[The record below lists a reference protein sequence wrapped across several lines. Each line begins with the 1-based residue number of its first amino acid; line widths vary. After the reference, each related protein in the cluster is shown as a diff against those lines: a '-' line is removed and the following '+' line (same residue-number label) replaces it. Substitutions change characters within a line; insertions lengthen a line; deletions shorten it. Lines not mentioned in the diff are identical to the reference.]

1 MLGLIILLNYN
12 GRKNEIDVDDDF
24 GKWKGIMFEI
34 ESYWFKIFNIYINYY
49 DKNFKLYFKIIYFV
63 FIEK

>member
-34 ESYWFKIFNIYINYY
+34 ESYWFKIFDILYILIIMI
-49 DKNFKLYFKIIYFV
+49 KILSCILRLYI
-63 FIEK
+63 

>member
-1 MLGLIILLNYN
+1 MEE
-12 GRKNEIDVDDDF
+12 KNEIDVYDDF

-49 DKNFKLYFKIIYFV
+49 DKNFKLYFKIIYLV